1 MIIPILIF
9 AQVSGVQL
17 NSAAAPRTVYVGQQV
32 SYDGTMRV
40 TDYAA
45 KAFQAEPDYTPPDI
59 RGTTTYDF
67 PFDPNSQHT
76 YTNAG
81 LTFHEYTY
89 RRAFFPIAAG
99 TYEIPPAALIVTMQ
113 DLHDPYIH
121 KLDTLHS
128 PPQTFV
134 ALPLPD
140 AGRPQDFT
148 GAVGRFVAKAHASTT
163 VANAGELFTLTL
175 TVQGDGNLE
184 LLPRPA
190 LLIPWATIIKG
201 PEQYTWDST
210 GTLVHGTKTFQW
222 TITPNNGATGQLPA
236 IRYTYFD
243 PYAKRYAVATTEPI
257 TLIVGTATG
266 TTASSAAADSIAAQN
281 PAAATSPFPFLLRA
295 IRTHAVAFGAALA
308 IAVLLIVITLRNR
321 RPPDDEDLA

>member
-1 MIIPILIF
+1 VIIPLLIF

-17 NSAAAPRTVYVGQQV
+17 NSAATPHTVYVGQQV

-45 KAFQAEPDYTPPDI
+45 NAFQAEPDYTPPDI

-67 PFDPNSQHT
+67 PFDPNSQRT
-76 YTNAG
+76 YTRSG
-81 LTFHEYTY
+81 LTFQEYTY
-89 RRAFFPIAAG
+89 HRAFFPIAAG

-121 KLDTLHS
+121 KIDTLHS

-134 ALPLPD
+134 ALPLPG

-148 GAVGRFVAKAHASTT
+148 GAVGRFTAKAHASTK
-163 VANAGELFTLTL
+163 VANAGEPFTLTL

-190 LLIPWATIIKG
+190 LLVPWATIVKD
-201 PEQYTWDST
+201 PEQYAWDST
-210 GTLVHGTKTFQW
+210 GTLVHGAKTFQW
-222 TITPNNGATGQLPA
+222 TITPHDGATGQLPT

-257 TLIVGTATG
+257 TLTVGTATG
-266 TTASSAAADSIAAQN
+266 TTTSSMADSMAAQD

-295 IRTHAVAFGAALA
+295 ARTHAVALGAALA
-308 IAVLLIVITLRNR
+308 MAALLIVITLRNR